1 MWNNIDS
8 NKASLQLLRTLTQK
22 MKGGDETDLAIQK
35 VLHNLVQ
42 HVLVDFDPNNTDLS
56 NLTPTQRLEKR
67 NQQLIY
73 ELATCLP
80 FVKLTTGKYL
90 IGSEVRMI
98 AIKGRGVLVRT
109 GGGYMY
115 LSEYMLHYAKIECIK
130 LGLVMLKQKKTF

>member
-1 MWNNIDS
+1 MWNKIDS

-80 FVKLTTGKYL
+80 FVKLATGKYL

-130 LGLVMLKQKKTF
+130 LGLVMLK